1 MTHEG
6 LNIVVPASDLPIQ
19 EVGLKDVPAGVAF
32 KIVDIA
38 DIPTDRTYRAAWEA
52 DMSNPDGY
60 GIGSEAWF
68 AQQKE
73 KEELNDNN

>member
-32 KIVDIA
+32 KIVNVS
-38 DIPTDRTYRAAWEA
+38 DIPTDRTYRGAWEA

-60 GIGSEAWF
+60 GLGHDVWF
-68 AQQKE
+68 ELHKE
-73 KEELNDNN
+73 KEQDDNN